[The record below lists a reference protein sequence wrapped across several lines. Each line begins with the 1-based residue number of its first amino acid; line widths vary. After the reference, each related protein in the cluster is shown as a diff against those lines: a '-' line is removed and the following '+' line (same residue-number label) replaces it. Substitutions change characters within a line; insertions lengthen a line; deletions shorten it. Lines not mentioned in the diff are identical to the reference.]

1 MEFTKDT
8 KLRQIVD
15 APVFAPANRRLISS
29 AADYFAGEMG
39 ELTLEGLQGKNP
51 TWNHKDIIYGLYR
64 LQEVAQSGV
73 QYVYP
78 LYGPEE
84 TAADPEL
91 QMGQLYYLPARE
103 RKYRA
108 FALLMAGGAY
118 GAVCTMGESLP
129 VAARLNELGVTC
141 FCLNYRTA
149 APESFAAGLMPKP
162 LDDVAAAWRLIRANA
177 ARFDVDPA
185 CYAAGGFSAGGHL
198 AAMWGTAH
206 MGARKYDL
214 PNPKLLLLAYPMV
227 SLEAFQ
233 ASPVTDYIKTGLLGN
248 GYAEED
254 VRRYSVHRHID
265 SAYPP
270 VYLVMSLDDG
280 TVALRHSQ
288 DLERVLHSAGVPSVM
303 ERVGSGGHGFGLGSA
318 TPADG
323 WVERAWAFGNSLGVG
338 V

>member
-8 KLRQIVD
+8 KLREIVD
-15 APVFAPANRRLISS
+15 APVFAPARRRLISS
-29 AADYFAGEMG
+29 AADYFAGEVG
-39 ELTLEGLQGKNP
+39 ELTLEGLQEKNP
-51 TWNHKDIIYGLYR
+51 TWNPEDIIYGLYR
-64 LQEVAQSGV
+64 LQEVAQSGI

-84 TAADPEL
+84 AAAHPEL

-103 RKYRA
+103 QRHKA

-129 VAARLNELGVTC
+129 VAAKLNELGVTC

-162 LDDVAAAWRLIRANA
+162 LDDVAAAWRLIRANSV
-177 ARFDVDPA
+177 RFDVDPA
-185 CYAAGGFSAGGHL
+185 SYAAGGFSAGGHL

-206 MGARKYDL
+206 MGARKYGI

-233 ASPVTDYIKTGLLGN
+233 DSPVTEYIKTGLLGK
-248 GYAEED
+248 GFTEED

-265 SAYPP
+265 RAYPP
-270 VYLVMSLDDG
+270 VYLVMSTDDD

-288 DLERVLHSAGVPSVM
+288 DMEGALNAAGVPNTM
-303 ERVGSGGHGFGLGSA
+303 ERVSSGGHGFGLGSA
-318 TPADG
+318 TPANG
-323 WVERAWAFGNSLGVG
+323 WVERAWTFGNR
-338 V
+338 